1 MCNINNSPNRKKQ
14 DLKGFC
20 TEKNFIPVVINKFN
34 MLPQFLT
41 AKEQVATGL
50 VTSRANSY
58 PLQDPIKNIICH
70 PE

>member
-1 MCNINNSPNRKKQ
+1 MCNINNSPNRKKK

-20 TEKNFIPVVINKFN
+20 TEKNFRSIVTNKFN
-34 MLPQFLT
+34 VLPQFLT

-50 VTSRANSY
+50 VISRANSY